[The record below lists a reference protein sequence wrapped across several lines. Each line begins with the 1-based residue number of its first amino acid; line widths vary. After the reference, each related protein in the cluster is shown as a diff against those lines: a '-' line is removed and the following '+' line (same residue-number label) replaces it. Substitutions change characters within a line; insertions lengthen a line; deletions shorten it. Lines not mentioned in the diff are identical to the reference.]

1 MSTRMTHLAPISA
14 LLMIGICGLPTP
26 TAKGADSTEVV
37 LLGTLHG
44 MHHQNARY
52 SVGILRDLVVKL
64 LKPSA
69 ILIELPPA
77 IGGEPT
83 IEKQRIA
90 GRLANDENW
99 SANAAADV
107 LQIPVIAYDREGR
120 NEYYEET
127 KYFDREGRLNRR
139 IDPWRSSTENAK
151 LAPAETALLGP
162 LLGNAAR
169 SRDYFMLN
177 TGPEVINSDGFD
189 RIIRLKHFIW
199 EELMPELSA
208 QVRSLNDL
216 AGEFAFFR
224 DEWHERNRIMAGNIA
239 TQARKRPGQRIVVL
253 CGCEHRYIL
262 RDLLLAQPE
271 VHLKEFYEVTASKP

>member
-1 MSTRMTHLAPISA
+1 MSTRMTHVSLIPA
-14 LLMIGICGLPTP
+14 LLMIGIYGLPTP
-26 TAKGADSTEVV
+26 TAEGADSTEVI
-37 LLGTLHG
+37 LLGTLHA
-44 MHHQNARY
+44 MHNQNARY
-52 SVGILRDLVVKL
+52 SVDVLRDLVVKL
-64 LKPSA
+64 KPGA

-83 IEKQRIA
+83 IEKQRA
-90 GRLANDENW
+90 VGRFANDENW

-127 KYFDREGRLNRR
+127 KYFDREGQLNRR
-139 IDPWRSSTENAK
+139 INSWRSSTENAT
-151 LAPAETALLGP
+151 LAPAEAALLGP

-199 EELMPELSA
+199 EELMPELS
-208 QVRSLNDL
+208 
-216 AGEFAFFR
+216 
-224 DEWHERNRIMAGNIA
+224 
-239 TQARKRPGQRIVVL
+239 
-253 CGCEHRYIL
+253 
-262 RDLLLAQPE
+262 
-271 VHLKEFYEVTASKP
+271 